1 MLPRMSGITAAP
13 TGTRLLMFGAGLGA
27 AGVIA
32 LAGAGGAAATPA
44 EDRSAVQAAADAA
57 GGPARSVA
65 SGSSADQPTTSPR
78 RAPGR
83 IRPDAAR
90 VAAASPVS
98 TGGPAEVRQAAR
110 QAALPA
116 AGDARVRRRLA
127 ATVSIT
133 APDPVAAP
141 EAGAGSPVP
150 GATEP
155 GRLITI
161 YKGTHFVIP
170 NQWALWVREDS
181 GAASFTADST
191 YDLRDEDQKDWNKL
205 AGITFTPWRP
215 DRNSMMVVWRYNL
228 IDEVFE
234 VGPFFNVDFR
244 YVFPSP
250 DQIITVRAGE
260 TFQFHTDY
268 DGVTVTFGDRTV
280 YKARP
285 EELVPNFWTSARVT
299 GWFGGNEVAPRTV
312 SYRLHLD

>member
-1 MLPRMSGITAAP
+1 MLAV
-13 TGTRLLMFGAGLGA
+13 GAGLGA
-27 AGVIA
+27 AGAIA
-32 LAGAGGAAATPA
+32 LAGAGAA
-44 EDRSAVQAAADAA
+44 SAAPTDGQSETSASSRAA
-57 GGPARSVA
+57 GASDPA
-65 SGSSADQPTTSPR
+65 TPR

-83 IRPDAAR
+83 TRPDAAR
-90 VAAASPVS
+90 GAAASPVS
-98 TGGPAEVRQAAR
+98 AGGTTGVRQAVQQVQ
-110 QAALPA
+110 QALAAKPA
-116 AGDARVRRRLA
+116 TGDARASRRLA
-127 ATVSIT
+127 ATVSRAATGT
-133 APDPVAAP
+133 APVPVAAP

-150 GATEP
+150 GATAP

-191 YDLRDEDQKDWNKL
+191 YDLRDEDQYDWNKL

-228 IDEVFE
+228 KADVFE

-244 YVFPSP
+244 YVFPTP
-250 DQIITVRAGE
+250 EEIITVPAGE
-260 TFQFHTDY
+260 TFAFHTDY
-268 DGVTVTFGDRTV
+268 DGVTVIYGDRTV

-285 EELVPNFWTSARVT
+285 QELTPNFWTSARVT

-312 SYRLHLD
+312 SYLLRLD